1 MSTPDEKALEKQ
13 RRVQREVNA
22 FHRTFDSEDGRL
34 VLSLL
39 QAKFKTDKPA
49 FLPPYDTH
57 AAAVRDG
64 QREVI
69 LYIQEVLKIPV
80 TGDANITDPVPTV
93 KAE

>member
-13 RRVQREVNA
+13 RRLQREANA
-22 FHRTFDSEDGRL
+22 FHRTFDSDEGKL

-39 QAKFKTDKPA
+39 QTKFKMDKPA

-57 AAAVRDG
+57 AAAIRDG

-80 TGDANITDPVPTV
+80 TGDANITDPVLPV